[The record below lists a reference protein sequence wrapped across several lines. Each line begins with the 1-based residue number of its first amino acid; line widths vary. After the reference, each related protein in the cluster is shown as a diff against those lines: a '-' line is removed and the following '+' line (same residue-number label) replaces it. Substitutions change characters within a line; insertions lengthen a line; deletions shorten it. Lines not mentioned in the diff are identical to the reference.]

1 MSIERRPAKLAV
13 TKLRMQLDS
22 MMDKPVEPSIT
33 AGLLAPRQKKTTEET
48 DVNNETQRVLSY
60 MKAIREGASI

>member
-48 DVNNETQRVLSY
+48 SSEETST
-60 MKAIREGASI
+60 EG